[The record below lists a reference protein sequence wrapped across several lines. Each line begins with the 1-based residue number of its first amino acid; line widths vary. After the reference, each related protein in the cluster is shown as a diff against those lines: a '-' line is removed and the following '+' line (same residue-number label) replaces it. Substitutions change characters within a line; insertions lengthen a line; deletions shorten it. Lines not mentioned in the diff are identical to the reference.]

1 MQLHVQTASAPFDAG
16 ANRQHTARQRTAI
29 QQEVVRLLDDLA
41 PASAPTRRSAPAAAV
56 KAYRWPNRCI
66 LQGAS
71 RAISVSWFPG
81 SADEHSLGEL
91 LVISWRG
98 TVSLPGLGHRGSD
111 EAVAVTQLLLH
122 LEPASFDGWE
132 WRTAAHDVAGLGT
145 SALADYCRGQVQ
157 PPDGATTEA

>member
-1 MQLHVQTASAPFDAG
+1 MQLPVQTPGVPFDVG
-16 ANRQHTARQRTAI
+16 ASRQHTAKRRTAV

-41 PASAPTRRSAPAAAV
+41 PASAPARRSALPVAV

-66 LQGAS
+66 LQGAA

-81 SADEHSLGEL
+81 YQDDESLGEL

-98 TVSLPGLGHRGSD
+98 TVSLPGSGQRGSE

-132 WRTAAHDVAGLGT
+132 WRAAAHDVAGFGT
-145 SALADYCRGQVQ
+145 SALAEYCRGQVAAL
-157 PPDGATTEA
+157 DGATPGR